1 MWIRSLNSCESGAAE
16 RRTSG
21 SRVDWRSLSI
31 EHRNTVAPRVDDVLD
46 ALVHLC
52 SSRLAVDTRHEQC
65 VVVGVDMAGGGGGG
79 GGDNGAGPGPARG
92 PSSPPGAS
100 SCPGMEGKS
109 PRPGGRA

>member
-21 SRVDWRSLSI
+21 SRVDWRSLSV

-65 VVVGVDMAGGGGGG
+65 VVVGVDMADRGGNGE
-79 GGDNGAGPGPARG
+79 GDSVAGPGPSRRAL
-92 PSSPPGAS
+92 SHTAAA
-100 SCPGMEGKS
+100 SCPGIEVKQ
-109 PRPGGRA
+109 PC